1 MSTILSSAGLSAVED
16 QGGSPAAP
24 SGRLRSRSRL
34 VAIAFVLPALLVNL
48 LVIGGPTV
56 SSIVYSF
63 TNWNGLTTPK
73 FVGLANWAAL
83 LRDKT
88 FWNALGH
95 NFIYLVIFL
104 TVPLAMGL
112 LGAFMLSRIR
122 RGASLFRVL
131 FFIPYLLVSVITAQ
145 IWRNILDP
153 ELGIGAVLNG
163 LGVHWLD
170 GVFFF
175 ADKRLALYSVAF
187 VDNWH
192 FWGFL
197 VVLFLAAMQGI
208 DASQYEAAR
217 IDGANAWQEFRYVVL
232 PGIRPTLTF
241 ALTIIA
247 IGSLLVYDYPFV
259 LTNGGP
265 AGASDVA
272 SLLVNRTAF
281 VAHRAGYAS
290 TIALALSLLGG
301 IFLIF
306 FNILRRGEEDV
317 A

>member
-1 MSTILSSAGLSAVED
+1 MSTVLSSAAIG
-16 QGGSPAAP
+16 AAEEGAEALP
-24 SGRLRSRSRL
+24 PTGRLRSRSRL
-34 VAIAFVLPALLVNL
+34 VAILFVLPALLVNL
-48 LVIGGPTV
+48 LVIAGPTV
-56 SSIVYSF
+56 SSVVYSF
-63 TNWNGLTTPK
+63 TDWNGLTAPT
-73 FVGLANWAAL
+73 FVGLGNWAAL
-83 LRDKT
+83 LQDAN
-88 FWNALGH
+88 FWNAIGH

-104 TVPLAMGL
+104 TIPLAMGL
-112 LGAFMLSRIR
+112 GGAFMLSRVR
-122 RGASLFRVL
+122 RWAALFRVL

-153 ELGIGAVLNG
+153 EFGLGAALNGIGI
-163 LGVHWLD
+163 HWLD
-170 GVFFF
+170 DVYFF
-175 ADKRLALYSVAF
+175 ADKQLALYSVAF

-192 FWGFL
+192 YWGFL

-217 IDGANAWQEFRYVVL
+217 IDGANAWQEFRYIVL

-241 ALTIIA
+241 ALTVIA

-281 VAHRAGYAS
+281 VAHKAGYAS
-290 TIALALSLLGG
+290 AAALALSVLSG
-301 IFLIF
+301 ILLIF
-306 FNILRRGEEDV
+306 FRILRRGEDD
-317 A
+317 AS

>member
-1 MSTILSSAGLSAVED
+1 MSNVLSSAAV
-16 QGGSPAAP
+16 GAAEEGADALP
-24 SGRLRSRSRL
+24 PGGRLRNRSRL
-34 VAIAFVLPALLVNL
+34 VAIAFVLPALLLNL

-56 SSIVYSF
+56 SSVVYSF
-63 TNWNGLTTPK
+63 TNWNGLSAPT
-73 FVGLANWAAL
+73 FVGFGNWAAL
-83 LRDKT
+83 VRDAN
-88 FWNALGH
+88 FWNAIGH
-95 NFIYLVIFL
+95 NFIYLAIFL
-104 TVPLAMGL
+104 TIPLAMGL
-112 LGAFMLSRIR
+112 AGAFMLSRIR

-131 FFIPYLLVSVITAQ
+131 YFIPYLLVSVITAQ

-153 ELGIGAVLNG
+153 ELGLGAVLNG
-163 LGVHWLD
+163 IGIHWLD
-170 GVFFF
+170 DVYFF
-175 ADKRLALYSVAF
+175 ADKELALYSVAF

-217 IDGANAWQEFRYVVL
+217 IDGANAWQEFWYVVL

-281 VAHRAGYAS
+281 VAHKAGYAS
-290 TIALALSLLGG
+290 AVALALSLLSG
-301 IFLIF
+301 ILLIF
-306 FNILRRGEEDV
+306 FSVLRRGEED
-317 A
+317 AR

>member
-1 MSTILSSAGLSAVED
+1 MTAPPVTTYAE
-16 QGGSPAAP
+16 PATREVPAP
-24 SGRLRSRSRL
+24 PRGRIRRNSRL
-34 VAIAFVLPALLVNL
+34 VAITFVVPALALNL
-48 LVIGGPTV
+48 LVIAGPTV
-56 SSIVYSF
+56 SSVVYSF
-63 TNWNGLTTPK
+63 TDWNGISNPEFTG
-73 FVGLANWAAL
+73 FDNWVTLVHDDA
-83 LRDKT
+83 
-88 FWNALGH
+88 FWNAIAN

-104 TVPLAMGL
+104 TVPMAMGL

-131 FFIPYLLVSVITAQ
+131 YFIPYLLVSVITAQ

-153 ELGIGAVLNG
+153 EFGLASALNSIGI
-163 LGVHWLD
+163 HWLD
-170 GVFFF
+170 DVYFF
-175 ADKRLALYSVAF
+175 ADERFALYSVAF

-208 DASQYEAAR
+208 DGSLYEAAR
-217 IDGANAWQEFRYVVL
+217 IDGANAWQEFRNVVL

-247 IGSLLVYDYPFV
+247 IGSLLVYDYPFI

-265 AGASDVA
+265 AGSTDVA

-281 VAHRAGYAS
+281 LARDAGYAS
-290 TIALALSLLGG
+290 AIALALSVLSA
-301 IFLIF
+301 IFLVLF
-306 FNILRRGEEDV
+306 GFLRRREEEL
-317 A
+317 